1 MDIQH
6 KQSVPMALRPPA
18 EVENF
23 TQLTSCALRDSVRV
37 SSEEAFDEKCENV
50 IKDNQ
55 DVGGALCVRPPVA
68 ITRFKGLVPSEVGSG
83 RHLPSLLGQSDSLMG
98 RVGSA

>member
-23 TQLTSCALRDSVRV
+23 TQLTSCTLHDSVRV

-50 IKDNQ
+50 INDDQ

-68 ITRFKGLVPSEVGSG
+68 ITRFKGLVPS
-83 RHLPSLLGQSDSLMG
+83 LLGQSDSLMG

>member
-1 MDIQH
+1 
-6 KQSVPMALRPPA
+6 MALRPPA

-23 TQLTSCALRDSVRV
+23 IQLTSCTLHDSVRV

-50 IKDNQ
+50 INDDQ

-68 ITRFKGLVPSEVGSG
+68 ITRFKGLVPS
-83 RHLPSLLGQSDSLMG
+83 LLGQSDSLMG